1 MDKVSTVARPR
12 RREYSAEFKT
22 TVLEQIRQ
30 EGASVAGVALS
41 HGLNPNMVHRWMREG
56 RQRQLLA
63 ALQSGSAFVPLH
75 IKSSPAVGHP
85 SALLPGAVHLAHGS
99 WRQTVAGPTM
109 PARQSAADG
118 RPGRVW

>member
-41 HGLNPNMVHRWMREG
+41 HGLNPVDCRR
-56 RQRQLLA
+56 
-63 ALQSGSAFVPLH
+63 GSCVP
-75 IKSSPAVGHP
+75 AN
-85 SALLPGAVHLAHGS
+85 
-99 WRQTVAGPTM
+99 Q
-109 PARQSAADG
+109 Q
-118 RPGRVW
+118 